1 MTSVADFEPQRL
13 RERGVQRAYGC
24 PGDGVSGLPGAFDRA
39 KGKPESIRTRHEE
52 RAAFTAGAPAEF
64 TGEVGCC
71 VATSGPGAV
80 RDPEGLGIAA
90 QGARQKVTGLV
101 GHLPGRQP

>member
-1 MTSVADFEPQRL
+1 MTLVADFEPQRL
-13 RERGVQRAYGC
+13 RDRGVQRAYGC
-24 PGDGVSGLPGAFDRA
+24 PGDGGNGLPGAFDRA
-39 KGKPESIRTRHEE
+39 KGKPESIQTRHEE
-52 RAAFTAGAPAEF
+52 RAAFIACAHAEL

-71 VATSGPGAV
+71 VAMSGPGAV

-90 QGARQKVTGLV
+90 QGTRQKVTGLV